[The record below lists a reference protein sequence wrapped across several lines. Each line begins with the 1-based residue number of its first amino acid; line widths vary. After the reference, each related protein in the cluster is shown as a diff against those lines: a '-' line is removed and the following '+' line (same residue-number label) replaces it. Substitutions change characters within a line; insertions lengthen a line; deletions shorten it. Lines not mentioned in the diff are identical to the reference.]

1 MAIPTAADAA
11 QILAALNARAPLG
24 EDAVALALPRLR
36 VRHLA
41 VGERLNAAGAVPA
54 GGLVAEGVLR
64 ESYVDRD
71 GREHTRKLVTAG
83 GLTGTVFD
91 GMPGLT
97 CVAIKRARVWTIDE
111 PELVG
116 LCAESP
122 EWHAFRERVLAC
134 LHAKTIEREFRF
146 VSLSPLEHYEH
157 LRRTTPLL
165 EQQVPLYEIAS
176 FLRISPE
183 HLSRIR
189 RTLATR
195 RRGARGI
202 GGAQASANGHP
213 RRS

>member
-1 MAIPTAADAA
+1 MSVPADDGA
-11 QILAALNARAPLG
+11 QILAALNASAPLG
-24 EDAVALALPRLR
+24 EEALALALSRLR
-36 VRHLA
+36 DRRLA
-41 VGERLNAAGAVPA
+41 VGERLSAPGSVPGI

-71 GREHTRKLVTAG
+71 GREHTRKLVMPG
-83 GLTGTVFD
+83 GLTGTIFD

-97 CVAIKRARVWTIDE
+97 AVAIKRARVWTIEGPD
-111 PELVG
+111 LVA

-122 EWHAFRERVLAC
+122 EWRAFRERVLAC
-134 LHAKTIEREFRF
+134 HYAKTIEREFRF

-157 LRRTTPLL
+157 LRQTEPRL

-176 FLRISPE
+176 FLRISAE

-195 RRGARGI
+195 KR
-202 GGAQASANGHP
+202 SAFLMTIKKDAGV
-213 RRS
+213 